1 MEDYKKRFSI
11 GEKMYL
17 FVILTVFAAA
27 FGAAMITY
35 VINVGKID
43 RYYKSLAMNS
53 ATNFSAFVDIDYL
66 SELVSAV
73 ETDEYQQLRD
83 KAEAEDNEA
92 LIEDYLKQEG
102 LWDKYVEQRT
112 LLCKYLRN
120 MKGIKYLYIIKWNDP
135 NADRDMY
142 VIDDDDNPLYET
154 GYYEL
159 REAEFAGVDATD
171 TIQPTISHGDW
182 GWLCSAYAPVYDQE
196 GNLVCHVGCD
206 VAMDDIM
213 KERETVLLY
222 VIIGSIVFT
231 LIVFVFAV
239 ILINKVVVKPLN
251 ELTIGIKNFS
261 PSKDKTYEES
271 GVISIE
277 KRSHDEIGDI
287 YNAIYSMQVRIID
300 YLHDISDMQL
310 DKQRTAEEIKKKD
323 EQLDIMNNEAYR
335 DSLTSVGNKSAYIR
349 KIDEINSK
357 LGTEITELAVVMID
371 VNRLKYINDSFGH
384 SAGDVY
390 LKGCCRVICNIF
402 KHSPIFRVGGDEFVA
417 LLIGEDYDNRQE
429 KINELIKSY
438 EQSFKNDGVDPWF
451 RYSAAVGI
459 AEYTTSDEDVETVFR
474 RADKAMYD
482 AKQEFKKNNNISDR

>member
-27 FGAAMITY
+27 FGTAMITY

-43 RYYKSLAMNS
+43 RYFKSLAMNS
-53 ATNFSAFVDIDYL
+53 ATNFSTFVDVDYL
-66 SELVSAV
+66 SQLVDVVS
-73 ETDEYQQLRD
+73 TDDFQQLRD
-83 KAEAEDNEA
+83 KAEAEDNEE
-92 LIEDYLKQEG
+92 LIEDYLKQKG

-120 MKGIKYLYIIKWNDP
+120 MKGIKYLYIIKWSDP

-159 REAEFAGVDATD
+159 RETEFAGVDATES
-171 TIQPTISHGDW
+171 IPPTISHGDW

-206 VAMDDIM
+206 VGMDDIM
-213 KERETVLLY
+213 KEKKVLLY
-222 VIIGSIVFT
+222 VIIASVIFTFIVY
-231 LIVFVFAV
+231 VFAV

-251 ELTIGIKNFS
+251 ELTVGIKNFS

-271 GVISIE
+271 GVINIE
-277 KRSHDEIGDI
+277 NRSHDEIGEI
-287 YNAIYSMQVRIID
+287 YNAINSMQVRIID

-310 DKQRTAEEIKKKD
+310 DKQRTAEVIKKKD
-323 EQLDIMNNEAYR
+323 EQLDIMNTEAYR

-357 LGTEITELAVVMID
+357 LGTEITELAVVMVD
-371 VNRLKYINDSFGH
+371 VNRLKYVNDSYGH
-384 SAGDVY
+384 SAGDAY
-390 LKGCCRVICNIF
+390 LKGCCRVVCNTF

-417 LLIGEDYDNRQE
+417 ILIGEDYDMRQE
-429 KINELIKSY
+429 KMIELIESF
-438 EQSFKNDGVDPWF
+438 EQSFKKTNVDPWF
-451 RYSAAVGI
+451 RYSAAVGM
-459 AEYTTSDEDVETVFR
+459 ADYTLSDGDVQTVFR

-482 AKQEFKKNNNISDR
+482 AKQQFKKFNKISDR